1 MCDILER
8 WTLSP
13 KLSVPKGSLSILQYR
28 SYLSIYCNYEEL
40 KKVMYDMI

>member
-1 MCDILER
+1 MMYDNTFTEIICTQREFEYIAV
-8 WTLSP
+8 S
-13 KLSVPKGSLSILQYR
+13 YR